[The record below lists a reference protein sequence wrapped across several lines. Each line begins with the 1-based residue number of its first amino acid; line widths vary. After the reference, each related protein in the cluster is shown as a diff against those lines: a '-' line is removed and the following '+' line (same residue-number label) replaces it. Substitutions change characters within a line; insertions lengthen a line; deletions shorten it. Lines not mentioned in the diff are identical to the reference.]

1 MCRPNPIIVD
11 EFLVFS
17 PDQHIRHI
25 CSPYMPQATL
35 ALAYWNGVMNIDIRF
50 ANRFSLQKKCSWCA
64 FFCIWLCGIPFVL
77 SNQTTLCPYG
87 HFRVGLEHA
96 SYEVNQNVQVVLVK
110 LADRQSFNTRAES
123 LRICAG
129 CKSCACQ
136 KVVWASGNSSKFQ
149 PKVFPLLQWFDT
161 FRTTVQEMFFF

>member
-1 MCRPNPIIVD
+1 
-11 EFLVFS
+11 
-17 PDQHIRHI
+17 
-25 CSPYMPQATL
+25 
-35 ALAYWNGVMNIDIRF
+35 MNIDIRF

-136 KVVWASGNSSKFQ
+136 KVAWASRNSSKFQ

-161 FRTTVQEMFFF
+161 FRTTNVTFLRPMKIGSASSFGNEHGKTHVIRSFFVENQEPRRSDAEVRI